1 MVAVVA
7 TTGIEVISTLIVM
20 MILMQI
26 LKTMSRVTS
35 ETKTFFKMLKLSSTF
50 AMFRCCMYLH
60 LLVVLVLVLQR
71 CMIPIHVCWFGFDG
85 I

>member
-35 ETKTFFKMLKLSSTF
+35 ETKTFFKMLKTSTF

-71 CMIPIHVCWFGFDG
+71 CMFPIHVCWFGFDG